1 MRGAFRGLSRHA
13 AVILALK
20 ALHLAAL
27 LVWCAGLLAL
37 PLTLRWHDPDHSP
50 GTQGRLLQ
58 ITRGT
63 YIWLATPA
71 AVIAI
76 GSGTGLM
83 FAREVFV
90 PWMFA
95 KLLFVAVMV
104 VVHVRVGLAVEKFK
118 ETPDKTPAPGA
129 VWLALAA
136 AATISGVLLLV
147 LSKPA
152 PPANLAPTWLSSP
165 RDQPLPLAEP
175 PIR

>member
-1 MRGAFRGLSRHA
+1 M
-13 AVILALK
+13 ILALK
-20 ALHLAAL
+20 ALHVATL

-50 GTQGRLLQ
+50 GAQDRLLQ

-71 AVIAI
+71 AVVAI

-95 KLLFVAVMV
+95 KLVVVAVMV
-104 VVHVRVGLAVEKFK
+104 VVHVRVGLAVEKLK
-118 ETPDKTPAPGA
+118 EAPHKAPAPRA
-129 VWLALAA
+129 VWLAMAA
-136 AATISGVLLLV
+136 AITISGVLLLV
-147 LSKPA
+147 LSKPV
-152 PPANLAPTWLSSP
+152 PPANLAPEWLAFP
-165 RDQPLPLAEP
+165 RYQPLPVGEA